1 MTNDDVLK
9 RLEHV
14 ESVLAITRLKHTYWH
29 HNDSGA
35 RGAEIAAL
43 FSEDGV
49 WSNAELGHYEGRDAI
64 RDFFDSVSG
73 AMPFRTHVGTNEIID
88 INGDTARAS
97 WRCLM
102 PATLVEDGE
111 KTSRLIL
118 IDYRDDFVRR
128 DGGWLIKKL
137 DIVFNF
143 NVTLP
148 QGWAGSEQRRA
159 EG

>member
-1 MTNDDVLK
+1 MKNDDVLK

-14 ESVLAITRLKHTYWH
+14 ESVLAIARLKHTYWLY
-29 HNDSGA
+29 NDTGVG
-35 RGAEIAAL
+35 GAEIAAL

-64 RDFFDSVSG
+64 RDFFDSVSS
-73 AMPFRTHVGTNEIID
+73 AMPFRTHVGANEVID
-88 INGDTARAS
+88 IDGDTAHAS

-102 PATLVEDGE
+102 PATLVKDGE
-111 KTSRLIL
+111 KTSHLIL
-118 IDYRDDFVRR
+118 IDYRDDFVRL
-128 DGGWLIKKL
+128 DGGWFIKKL

-143 NVTLP
+143 DVELP
-148 QGWAGSEQRRA
+148 QGWAGSERVRA